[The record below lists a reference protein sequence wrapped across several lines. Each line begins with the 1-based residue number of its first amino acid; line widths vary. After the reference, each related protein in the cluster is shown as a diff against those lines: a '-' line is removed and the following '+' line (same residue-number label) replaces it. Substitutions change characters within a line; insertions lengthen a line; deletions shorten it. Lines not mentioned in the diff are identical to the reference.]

1 MHPATVG
8 APLTGD
14 TNSPFVETFPLSPGS
29 SQSEAVAD
37 VAYPVVGPGE
47 VKTRPIL
54 VVGPELD
61 LAGGQCRREPPH
73 VELIETHLSQGANKS
88 HSVPLRLSHS
98 LQEVSVPHYVVTE
111 VSLMREKQRPGAGG
125 KQDLELMGNQDTTGC
140 NLLRAARTPLA
151 KNYRA
156 LKSEQKPDK
165 WNHPDCNLDGQL
177 KAKIKLK

>member
-61 LAGGQCRREPPH
+61 LAGGRCRQLLPH
-73 VELIETHLSQGANKS
+73 FELIETHLSQGANKS
-88 HSVPLRLSHS
+88 HYVPKRLSRS
-98 LQEVSVPHYVVTE
+98 MQEVSVPHYVVTE
-111 VSLMREKQRPGAGG
+111 VSLMRENRRSGAGG
-125 KQDLELMGNQDTTGC
+125 KQGLELKRNQDTTGD
-140 NLLRAARTPLA
+140 NMLRATRTPLV
-151 KNYRA
+151 
-156 LKSEQKPDK
+156 
-165 WNHPDCNLDGQL
+165 
-177 KAKIKLK
+177 KIYSVIP